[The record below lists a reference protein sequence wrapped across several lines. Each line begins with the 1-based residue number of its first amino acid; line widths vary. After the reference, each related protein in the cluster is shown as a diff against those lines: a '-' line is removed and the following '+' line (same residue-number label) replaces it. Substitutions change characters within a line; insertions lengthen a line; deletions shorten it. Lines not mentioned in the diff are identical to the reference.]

1 MRKINL
7 NNWYITWRNFNQKP
21 DKELLKGNTQKWIK
35 AKVPGD
41 IHSDL
46 FSAKIIPDPYFGLNA
61 DHCRWVEE
69 KDWYYRTDF
78 ISPEISN
85 NERIFL
91 IFEGIDT
98 FSTIFLNGEKI
109 GENRNMFTPVKIDIT
124 DKIKK
129 GKNKLAVKIASPIF
143 SVKIKNKDL
152 SDRYIPR
159 IYARKAQ
166 FNYGW
171 DIIMWRM
178 VLHKIQITIHKL
190 SLKLLQLFLL
200 AIYILTLLFSPSSP
214 NFLSGQKE

>member
-1 MRKINL
+1 MRTINL
-7 NNWYITWRNFNQKP
+7 NRKWYLTWVNFNQAP
-21 DKELLKGNTQKWIK
+21 DERLLIGNTQKWIK

-109 GENRNMFTPVKIDIT
+109 GENRNMFTPIKIDIT

-129 GKNKLAVKIASPIF
+129 GKNKLAVKINFA
-143 SVKIKNKDL
+143 
-152 SDRYIPR
+152 
-159 IYARKAQ
+159 
-166 FNYGW
+166 
-171 DIIMWRM
+171 
-178 VLHKIQITIHKL
+178 
-190 SLKLLQLFLL
+190 LKLDLDENIFTLKLKPFIILKEVPKNRTG
-200 AIYILTLLFSPSSP
+200 AIGIGVFFKSPLIFFVIST
-214 NFLSGQKE
+214 